1 MYVSFLSKT
10 SFPNPDHR
18 AKKLKSKIEKC
29 KEYQETIDF
38 THSGNNEATDKFQS
52 CLIYNQTIKLD
63 CAVTQAYQFGQSDVS
78 KMLVYFCANLY

>member
-18 AKKLKSKIEKC
+18 AKKLKSKIKKC

-38 THSGNNEATDKFQS
+38 THSGNNEATGKFQS
-52 CLIYNQTIKLD
+52 CLIYNKTIKLD
-63 CAVTQAYQFGQSDVS
+63 CAVTQAYQSGQSDVI